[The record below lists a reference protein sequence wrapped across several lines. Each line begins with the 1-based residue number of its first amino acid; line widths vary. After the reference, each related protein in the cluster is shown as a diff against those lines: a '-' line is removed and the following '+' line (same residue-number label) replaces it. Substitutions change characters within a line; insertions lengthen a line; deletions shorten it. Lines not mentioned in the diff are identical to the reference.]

1 VVRVEGEFEAA
12 EVVSI
17 VDGAGLEFA
26 RGISDYSRGDAEGMI
41 GNGSKGPANGRA
53 NGRASVLVKRDN
65 IVLMD
70 RK

>member
-26 RGISDYSRGDAEGMI
+26 RGFRIILAAMR
-41 GNGSKGPANGRA
+41 RA
-53 NGRASVLVKRDN
+53 
-65 IVLMD
+65 
-70 RK
+70 